1 MKISSMALSA
11 VVCFAMI
18 ALNARAD
25 PSENEPLQ
33 LEMASYKEVEA
44 LFERLG
50 YTQKAWQSGI
60 REIPP
65 VYITNIPERWRN
77 KYSREVSVATK
88 KRLFFRL
95 LGPIVLRANQL
106 ILGDREKLE
115 AIKTSIADGGK
126 LDNAGVARI
135 SEIATSYKMESPQV
149 GELTEAYLDKL
160 LVRVDVIPPSLALSQ
175 SAEESGW
182 GTSRFADLGNAIF
195 GQWTW
200 GEGIK
205 PIEQRGGKGNYKIA
219 TFKTPSESVKAYMH
233 NLNTHPAYEDLRE
246 KRAQLRANGER
257 LTGYALTGTLVNYSE
272 RGQEYVKSLRTIMR
286 VNKLSDA
293 DDAHLRPDRPIFI
306 IPVGSGS
313 E

>member
-11 VVCFAMI
+11 VVFFTMI
-18 ALNARAD
+18 ALESSAD
-25 PSENEPLQ
+25 PSENEPLH
-33 LEMASYKEVEA
+33 LEMESYKEVEA

-65 VYITNIPERWRN
+65 VYLTNIPERWRN

-95 LGPIVLRANQL
+95 LGPIVLRENQR
-106 ILGDREKLE
+106 ILGDRGKLE
-115 AIKTSIADGGK
+115 AIKTNIADSGK

-135 SEIATSYKMESPQV
+135 REIATSYKMEAPQV

-219 TFKTPSESVKAYMH
+219 AFKSPSESVKAYMH
-233 NLNTHPAYEDLRE
+233 NLNTHPAYKDLRE
-246 KRAQLRANGER
+246 KRAKLRASGER
-257 LTGYALTGTLVNYSE
+257 LSGYALTSTLVNYSE
-272 RGQEYVKSLRTIMR
+272 RGQKYVESLRTIMR
-286 VNKLSDA
+286 VNKLNDA
-293 DDAHLRPDRPIFI
+293 DDAHLRPGRPIFL
-306 IPVGSGS
+306 IPAGSGS
-313 E
+313 K